1 VIEISRPINDQCLF
15 FANKLQSARKSAP
28 ETNKRVIITGAA
40 GQDGLLLGRML
51 AKSQNIVLG
60 IVIAVI
66 VYWLYD
72 ITTPDQCK
80 VAIENMSE
88 WCKDLRYP

>member
-1 VIEISRPINDQCLF
+1 MAVCYV
-15 FANKLQSARKSAP
+15 SASGAQV
-28 ETNKRVIITGAA
+28 TNT
-40 GQDGLLLGRML
+40 LEGRQAM
-51 AKSQNIVLG
+51 AKGKVTRRGKIVLG
-60 IVIAVI
+60 ILFVVAVC
-66 VYWLYD
+66 WAYD

>member
-1 VIEISRPINDQCLF
+1 MAVCYVS
-15 FANKLQSARKSAP
+15 ANGAQV
-28 ETNKRVIITGAA
+28 TNT
-40 GQDGLLLGRML
+40 LGGRQAM
-51 AKSQNIVLG
+51 AKSRITRKGKIVLG
-60 IVIAVI
+60 VVFVII

>member
-1 VIEISRPINDQCLF
+1 MS
-15 FANKLQSARKSAP
+15 ANGAQV
-28 ETNKRVIITGAA
+28 TNT
-40 GQDGLLLGRML
+40 LEGRQAMENIRL
-51 AKSQNIVLG
+51 TRRGKIVLG
-60 IVIAVI
+60 IVVAII

-80 VAIENMSE
+80 VAVENMSQ

>member
-1 VIEISRPINDQCLF
+1 MAKYRSLS
-15 FANKLQSARKSAP
+15 ANGAEATNTLGGRQAMARSK
-28 ETNKRVIITGAA
+28 ITRRG
-40 GQDGLLLGRML
+40 
-51 AKSQNIVLG
+51 KIVLG
-60 IVIAVI
+60 ILFVVV
-66 VYWLYD
+66 VYWAYD

>member
-1 VIEISRPINDQCLF
+1 MEAFYVS
-15 FANKLQSARKSAP
+15 ANGAQV
-28 ETNKRVIITGAA
+28 TNT
-40 GQDGLLLGRML
+40 LEGRQAMENIRL
-51 AKSQNIVLG
+51 TRRGKIVLG
-60 IVIAVI
+60 IVVAII

-80 VAIENMSE
+80 VAVENMSQ